1 MLIEFRVSNYR
12 SFRDEAVLS
21 MEAAG
26 IGSFKKSL
34 IKFSPTGKTT
44 SKPVR
49 LLPSVAIYGK
59 NGGGK
64 SNIIRAFWLS
74 VQFIRNAQRTQHEN
88 AVIPIHP
95 FMLDDDS
102 RTKPTEFEFVYVYNG
117 IKYYYGFAA
126 TKDQI
131 TREYLYH
138 APKGQKSLVFFR
150 KGQRFEFREN
160 TEKKKRQL
168 ISEAVAANQL
178 YFAVACTMNE
188 KSCIDAMRWFRE
200 CIFFSRDYT
209 DIPEQLL
216 NYSEDSNMLQAI
228 SNYAKMADVGIRDM
242 QFEVKSTELSDTEN
256 LPSDLPEG
264 IKTAFVQFIKALSD
278 APNSSENKLK
288 MGEVSATSYHQ
299 GINREGKTGLY
310 ELPLSDESDGTR
322 KLMALAPAI
331 ERVLNCGGVLL
342 VDELEKE
349 MHPMLVEMV
358 VSKFQ
363 SPNSNPNC
371 AQLIFTTHNTEL
383 LNMEILRKDQLYFV
397 DKSRKDGASTLYSIS
412 EFSTTTNEN
421 VRKSYLMGKYGATP
435 DLMIEEVE

>member
-1 MLIEFRVSNYR
+1 MLIEFKVSNFR
-12 SFRDEAVLS
+12 SLRDEAVLS
-21 MEAAG
+21 MEATG
-26 IGSFKKSL
+26 LGSFKKSL
-34 IKFSPTGKTT
+34 IEFVPIGKTS

-88 AVIPIHP
+88 APIPIYP
-95 FMLDDDS
+95 FVLDDDS
-102 RTKPTEFEFVYVYNG
+102 KTKPTEFEFVYVNEG
-117 IKYYYGFAA
+117 IKYIYGFAA
-126 TKDQI
+126 TKEAVV
-131 TREYLYH
+131 REYLFH
-138 APKGQKSLVFFR
+138 APKGQKSLVFSR
-150 KGQRFEFREN
+150 EGQVFEFREN
-160 TEKKKRQL
+160 SEKKKRQL
-168 ISEAVAANQL
+168 ISETVASNQL

-188 KSCIDAMRWFRE
+188 KTCIDAMRWFRE
-200 CIFFSRDYT
+200 YIFFSRDYT

-216 NYSEDSNMLQAI
+216 NYSEDSNMLKAI
-228 SNYAKMADVGIRDM
+228 SNYAKMADVGIQDM
-242 QFEVKSTELSDTEN
+242 QFEVKNTELSDTEH
-256 LPSDLPEG
+256 LPEDLPEG
-264 IKTAFVQFIKALSD
+264 IKAALMQFMKALSD
-278 APNSSENKLK
+278 SPNSSESKLK
-288 MGEVSATSYHQ
+288 MGEVSAISYHQ
-299 GINREGKTGLY
+299 GINRNGEANLY
-310 ELPLSDESDGTR
+310 ELDLADESDGTR

-331 ERVLNCGGVLL
+331 ERVLNCGGILL

-363 SPNSNPNC
+363 SPNSNPNH

-397 DKSRKDGASTLYSIS
+397 DKNRKDGASTLYSIS

-435 DLMIEEVE
+435 DLTIEEVE